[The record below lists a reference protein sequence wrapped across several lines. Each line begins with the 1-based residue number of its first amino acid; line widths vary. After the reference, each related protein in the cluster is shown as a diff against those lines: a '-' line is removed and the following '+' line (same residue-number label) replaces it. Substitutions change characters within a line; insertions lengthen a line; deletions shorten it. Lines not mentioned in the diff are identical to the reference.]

1 MQKCLRIRG
10 RAHRYAIACPEAGI
24 FIALGHK
31 AIQEVYCLLA
41 ICLLVRLSAIDKEKR
56 NYNIDTQHIGLCLA
70 EPWRSAVGVSCATA
84 FCPIFRALD
93 IEKTA
98 HIISTLAGKERVDKH
113 IVIAEY
119 GHKKGALAAA
129 RKGDMANPKK
139 ASSGSQ
145 FYIVHDPE
153 VCRQLD
159 GQYTV
164 FGEVTEGLEVIDAIA
179 SVATDRR
186 DRPYEDV
193 MILSIKKVEYEEPA
207 AAADSTTVETADS
220 TETK

>member
-1 MQKCLRIRG
+1 
-10 RAHRYAIACPEAGI
+10 
-24 FIALGHK
+24 
-31 AIQEVYCLLA
+31 
-41 ICLLVRLSAIDKEKR
+41 
-56 NYNIDTQHIGLCLA
+56 
-70 EPWRSAVGVSCATA
+70 
-84 FCPIFRALD
+84 
-93 IEKTA
+93 
-98 HIISTLAGKERVDKH
+98 
-113 IVIAEY
+113 
-119 GHKKGALAAA
+119 
-129 RKGDMANPKK
+129 MANPKK

-179 SVATDRR
+179 GVATDRR

-207 AAADSTTVETADS
+207 APADSTAVETADS